1 MKAQDRSD
9 FALRCRAL
17 GARLAEGELA
27 LPEFRARICALL
39 TERFAVSRASL
50 WRFVGAGVDRRMH
63 CVGIGTMDGRFE
75 PGGAVL
81 HANAFSGY
89 FEQLV
94 TRGVYSA
101 PDVQADPLLTGLAP
115 YFNTTGVRAL
125 LDTCFAINGLPFG
138 VLCLEETR
146 HTRQWT
152 ASEGAALRQ
161 AASAL
166 SLVVARLGPD
176 FDFGVRHDA

>member
-1 MKAQDRSD
+1 MRAQDRSD
-9 FALRCRAL
+9 FAVQCRAL
-17 GARLAEGELA
+17 GARLAEGELP

-39 TERFAVSRASL
+39 TERFSVSRASL
-50 WRFVGAGVDRRMH
+50 WRFVGAGVDRRMC
-63 CVGIGTMDGRFE
+63 CVGIGTMSGQFD

-81 HANAFSGY
+81 HANAFGGY
-89 FEQLV
+89 FEELV

-101 PDVQADPLLTGLAP
+101 PDVHVDPRLAGLAP
-115 YFNTTGVRAL
+115 YFEATGVRAL

-152 ASEGAALRQ
+152 AAEGAALRQ

-166 SLVVARLGPD
+166 SLVVARLGPE
-176 FDFGVRHDA
+176 FDFGVRHDD